1 MIYDDDE
8 QVGVTI
14 IIHQCWA
21 STREKRSSFPP
32 SRASFIFL
40 ILAHDTFIRQRPVLP
55 NTIEDRKK
63 GSGILHRDTS
73 RGEKTRTRTDAIEPR

>member
-1 MIYDDDE
+1 MTSDDDE

-14 IIHQCWA
+14 IIYQCW
-21 STREKRSSFPP
+21 SSKREKQSSF
-32 SRASFIFL
+32 SFIFL
-40 ILAHDTFIRQRPVLP
+40 ILAHDTIIRPRPVLP

-73 RGEKTRTRTDAIEPR
+73 RGEQTRTRTDAVEPR